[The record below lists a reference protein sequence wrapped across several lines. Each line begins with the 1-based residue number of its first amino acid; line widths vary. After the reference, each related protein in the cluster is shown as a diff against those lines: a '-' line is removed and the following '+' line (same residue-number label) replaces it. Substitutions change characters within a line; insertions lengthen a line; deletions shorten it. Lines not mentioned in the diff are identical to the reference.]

1 MKWLVVC
8 GLWLAVGGQL
18 ATAQTDSTAA
28 ADSVLG
34 RGDYHIE
41 LMLIG
46 GVGATL
52 YKEPPSVVNDQT
64 TFRGWN
70 VNARLMWHPDHLLGM
85 GLMSG
90 YQVFSRETVEAGSI
104 PDVNEDV
111 TLELSSIPIHVAFEM
126 RPLHIRFG
134 AGIGVYILMSD
145 LIESSGKT
153 QSSDLAYG
161 GSAWLGYEFD
171 ITDHLHIGPDLVLQ
185 VLSDRGISNLSA
197 MLVLRYDV
205 LSY

>member
-1 MKWLVVC
+1 MKWFVVC
-8 GLWLAVGGQL
+8 GLWLMVGVSPVL
-18 ATAQTDSTAA
+18 AQSDSTAVVDTTA
-28 ADSVLG
+28 G
-34 RGDYHIE
+34 RGDYHVE

-46 GVGATL
+46 GMGATR

-70 VNARLMWHPDHLLGM
+70 ANVRLMWHPDHLLGM
-85 GLMSG
+85 GVMSG
-90 YQVFSRETVEAGSI
+90 YQVFSRETIEAGSI
-104 PDVNEDV
+104 PDVAEDV
-111 TLELSSIPIHVAFEM
+111 TLELSSVPIHIAFEM

-134 AGIGVYILMSD
+134 AGIGVYILMSQ
-145 LIESSGKT
+145 LIESTGT
-153 QSSDLAYG
+153 TYSSDLAYG

-197 MLVLRYDV
+197 MIVLRYDL